1 MSTVAN
7 PDRRDPNKFD
17 LIQTIRM
24 LKPEILKS
32 KNISLRDASANL
44 DSTGQVIRG
53 YPSKRKDH

>member
-7 PDRRDPNKFD
+7 PDRRDPNRFD

-32 KNISLRDASANL
+32 KNISLGDATANL
-44 DSTGQVIRG
+44 NPTRQVMRG
-53 YPSKRKDH
+53 YPGKRKDH